1 MNQHQREKARKL
13 REKYQALLA
22 LYNDLVEE
30 AKEGSDSSSS
40 SDEDDGEECS
50 IM

>member
-22 LYNDLVEE
+22 LYNELVEE

-40 SDEDDGEECS
+40 SDEDDEEECS